1 MKLETLSSGPRGV
14 EQTNA
19 PHGGDVGGLTMANG
33 EWKPRKL
40 DELGF
45 LGRGKSR
52 HRPRN
57 DASLYGGSYPFIQTA
72 DVMAADPYITSYS
85 QTYSELGF
93 QQSKMW
99 PPGTLCMTIAGANT
113 AKTAILKIEA
123 CFPDS
128 IVGFIPDKSKSDLHF
143 IKYSLDLMRNRFLS
157 VSRGAT
163 QDNLGLDKILSFPI
177 FAPEVEVQRRIG
189 AILSAY
195 DELMENSQRRIR
207 ILEAMARALYREWFV
222 HFRFP
227 GHETHSRVPSPLGHI
242 PKGWDAAPLASLV
255 DFAKGRK
262 PSETRKEAIPGDVP
276 LLLIDSLRGGEAEF
290 TSPLKLVLA
299 ETRDTIMV
307 MDGASS
313 CDVTLGF
320 SGAVGSTLGRFRTT
334 RLESF
339 SPHALYRF
347 LEAEA
352 EEFKSKNIGA
362 AIPHANKDY
371 ILTQLV
377 AVPPPAIALRFHN
390 QLEPLQGAIETLK
403 AQIQN
408 LRRTRDLLL
417 PRLLSGQVARH
428 WEETL

>member
-1 MKLETLSSGPRGV
+1 
-14 EQTNA
+14 
-19 PHGGDVGGLTMANG
+19 MANG

-177 FAPEVEVQRRIG
+177 FAPDVEVQRRIG

-242 PKGWDAAPLASLV
+242 PKGWDAAPL
-255 DFAKGRK
+255 
-262 PSETRKEAIPGDVP
+262 
-276 LLLIDSLRGGEAEF
+276 DSLSLAAPANAGEEHLARPPTPPTANTPHCAPTIPPAKL
-290 TSPLKLVLA
+290 TSPPHQVQHLQPGATQHRRCSFCQVCA
-299 ETRDTIMV
+299 RWCTRARRGSSAT
-307 MDGASS
+307 ASPCCS
-313 CDVTLGF
+313 L
-320 SGAVGSTLGRFRTT
+320 
-334 RLESF
+334 
-339 SPHALYRF
+339 
-347 LEAEA
+347 
-352 EEFKSKNIGA
+352 
-362 AIPHANKDY
+362 
-371 ILTQLV
+371 
-377 AVPPPAIALRFHN
+377 LRC
-390 QLEPLQGAIETLK
+390 
-403 AQIQN
+403 
-408 LRRTRDLLL
+408 
-417 PRLLSGQVARH
+417 
-428 WEETL
+428 